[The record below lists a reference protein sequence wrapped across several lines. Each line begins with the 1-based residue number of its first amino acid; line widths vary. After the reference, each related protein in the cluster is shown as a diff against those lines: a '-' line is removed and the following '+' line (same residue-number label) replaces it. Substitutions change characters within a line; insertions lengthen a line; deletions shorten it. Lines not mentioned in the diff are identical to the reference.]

1 MPTEKEKKIIE
12 FQAKCG
18 YCSKVFG
25 TVPVIEKTG
34 ESEFFLGTIQKLMC
48 ACGRG
53 GIFMGIPMNCTFH
66 PVEVSV
72 EDNGKLKR
80 EPA

>member
-1 MPTEKEKKIIE
+1 MPTEKETKTIE

-25 TVPVIEKTG
+25 NIPVVEVKPDNK
-34 ESEFFLGTIQKLMC
+34 FFLGTIQKMMC
-48 ACGRG
+48 SCGRG

-72 EDNGKLKR
+72 EDSGNLKR